1 MGLDMYFEK
10 ATKVEGW
17 KPKDYIKANNFINEI
32 NASNLQFDPK
42 KIQLDHTYPSNLD
55 IKVNMIS
62 ETQGYFYILEQVGYL
77 RKANQIHNWLVKNIQ
92 DGKDECQSVIFT
104 KNKIIQLQQI
114 CHEVLENFLI
124 APEILPT
131 TKGFFFGSSEYDF
144 EYLEDIKDAYRI
156 CNQILSTT
164 DFEKEVILYYSSW

>member
-17 KPKDYIKANNFINEI
+17 KARDYIKTNNLINEI
-32 NASNLQFDPK
+32 NALNLQFDPS
-42 KIQLDHTYPSNLD
+42 KIELDVKLD
-55 IKVNMIS
+55 VKVNMVND
-62 ETQGYFYILEQVGYL
+62 TQGYFSILEQVGYL

-92 DGKDECQSVIFT
+92 DGKDECQSTIFT
-104 KNKIIQLQQI
+104 KDKIIQLQQT
-114 CHEVLENFLI
+114 CHQVLENFLI

-131 TKGFFFGSSEYDF
+131 TKGFFFGSSEYDV
-144 EYLEDIKDAYRI
+144 EYLEDVKDAYQI

-164 DFEKEVILYYSSW
+164 DFDNEVILYYSSW